1 MSRPTLKDIA
11 SRAGVSIS
19 TVSYALNDKSTL
31 PLAETTK
38 NRIRTIAHELGY
50 VPNALARS
58 LQARSNRTIGVLL
71 NKPLTTPRYA
81 EIAQGLSEGLARR
94 GFHLAL
100 LDGDSAARCID
111 DARGGLLDGL
121 VFIGHDDLDVPDDLA
136 VDVAGHGIPFV
147 ALDCGPATAPHAW
160 SSVDFDYAAGVRML
174 VQSLVLDGV
183 SQIVHL
189 RPDVTSRADR
199 TRVETLDAIARES
212 GIALSAIS
220 TGITDEMLARLDR
233 DPRGSAG
240 YTRDVTGRLDAAL
253 DQVAQAPDSTAI
265 VCSWGADAEPAYFW
279 TMQNAPHAR
288 VAALAGGSL
297 DPRLWPRLTYSRLPL
312 AAAGE
317 ACAGLIIDAST
328 AKEAPTRVLLTP
340 TLDSGAATPL
350 AALD

>member
-11 SRAGVSIS
+11 RRAGVSIS

-31 PLAETTK
+31 PLAEATK

-50 VPNALARS
+50 VPNGLARS

-81 EIAQGLSEGLARR
+81 EIAQGLSVGLARR

-100 LDGDSAARCID
+100 LDGESADRCID

-121 VFIGHDDLDVPDDLA
+121 VFIGHDDLEVPHELA
-136 VDVAGHGIPFV
+136 VDIAGHGIPFV
-147 ALDCGPATAPHAW
+147 ALDCGPARAPHVW
-160 SSVDFDYAAGVRML
+160 SSVDFDYAEGVRLL

-183 SQIVHL
+183 TQIVHL

-199 TRVETLDAIARES
+199 TRVDTLEALARQNAIEVM
-212 GIALSAIS
+212 AIS
-220 TGITDEMLARLDR
+220 TGITDETLARLDR
-233 DPRGSAG
+233 EPRRSLE
-240 YTRDVTGRLDAAL
+240 YTTELIGRLDAAL
-253 DQVAQAPDSTAI
+253 DQVTQTSTTAI
-265 VCSWGADAEPAYFW
+265 VCSWGVDAEPAYFW
-279 TMQNAPHAR
+279 TMQNAPHMR

-328 AKEAPTRVLLTP
+328 SRDSPTRVLLTP
-340 TLDSGAATPL
+340 TLDSGAADPL